1 MKGLFRKAVV
11 TLWIGTLTFLLARY
25 WYQKPD
31 SFPPILRLF
40 GNWIIDKI
48 GVNGADQTG
57 DLEILFVMST
67 ALLITLITT
76 WLVFFAIKILTKRI

>member
-1 MKGLFRKAVV
+1 MKSLLRKAVV
-11 TLWIGTLTFLLARY
+11 TLWVGTLTLLLTRH

-40 GNWIIDKI
+40 GNWIIDKT
-48 GVNGADQTG
+48 GVKGADQIG
-57 DLEILFVMST
+57 DMEILFVMST

-76 WLVFFAIKILTKRI
+76 WLVFLAIKIFAKRI